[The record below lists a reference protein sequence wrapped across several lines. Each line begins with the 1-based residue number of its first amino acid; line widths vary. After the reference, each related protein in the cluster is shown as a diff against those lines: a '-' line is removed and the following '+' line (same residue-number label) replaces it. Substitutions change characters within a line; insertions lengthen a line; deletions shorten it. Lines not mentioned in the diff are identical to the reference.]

1 MPRPR
6 SKDKVV
12 PVSIG
17 IPSSLMMRLDNEL
30 DFQQSRSLWVADA
43 IKRKFEQT
51 AAIDLFTIDELLNQL
66 YYLNLFSLSEKAK
79 YHARAKSLTEGTVK
93 EQ

>member
-51 AAIDLFTIDELLNQL
+51 AAID
-66 YYLNLFSLSEKAK
+66 
-79 YHARAKSLTEGTVK
+79 
-93 EQ
+93 